1 MDSSTDSQQQLR
13 SSFVTV
19 LAWVFLVITGFA
31 TFISVLQ
38 NIMITFFFP
47 MAEMEA
53 SMHTAKGSENL
64 PAFAQFMFSHMQ
76 YFFVAFLLLSA
87 TMFTSSVALLKR
99 KNWARIAFIIFLA
112 FGIAWNIGSLFLQS
126 AFFSSMP
133 QMPSDAPPEFR
144 AQFES
149 MATVMLV
156 AMSLFAIAFSVL
168 FAWLIKRLV
177 SPSIRAEFQPHG
189 L

>member
-1 MDSSTDSQQQLR
+1 MDNSADSQQQLR

-19 LAWVFLVITGFA
+19 LAWIFLVITGFA
-31 TFISVLQ
+31 TFISALQ

-47 MAEMEA
+47 MAEMKA
-53 SMHTAKGSENL
+53 SMHSAKGSEHL
-64 PAFAQFMFSHMQ
+64 PAFSQFMFSNMQ
-76 YFFVAFLLLSA
+76 YFFIAFFLLSA
-87 TMFTSSVALLKR
+87 TMFIFSAALLKR
-99 KNWARIAFIIFLA
+99 KNWARIAFIVFLA

-126 AFFSSMP
+126 AFFSSML
-133 QMPSDAPPEFR
+133 QLPSDAPPEFR

-156 AMSLFAIAFSVL
+156 ATSLFAIALSAL
-168 FAWLIKRLV
+168 FAWLIKRLA